1 MRTQHGRARGNA
13 KRTHQTSHFGI
24 MGGLAPTRNVANST
38 LRAYREGHAKLLQ
51 DIPPGPVEGLR
62 YMMGDNPL
70 HKYLLSR
77 NPASSGGVG
86 RMIPNIRL
94 CSAKTLA
101 KLDQLP
107 PPNRPL
113 VEADGEI
120 ATGLALEAVMNLP
133 PEGREE
139 WRMLD
144 NATKREWVDAINL
157 AGPLENL
164 FQYPD
169 IIHFR
174 TSFKICTNNDK
185 SKCHRIRLIQ

>member
-1 MRTQHGRARGNA
+1 
-13 KRTHQTSHFGI
+13 
-24 MGGLAPTRNVANST
+24 MGGLAPTRNVSNST

-51 DIPPGPVEGLR
+51 DIPQGPVEGLR

-101 KLDQLP
+101 KVDTLP
-107 PPNRPL
+107 PKEQETS
-113 VEADGEI
+113 VETEGEI
-120 ATGLALEAVMNLP
+120 ATGLALEAVRSLP

-157 AGPLENL
+157 AGPLEKL
-164 FQYPD
+164 FPNMFDTLMWRDSATTQD
-169 IIHFR
+169 QVVF
-174 TSFKICTNNDK
+174 T
-185 SKCHRIRLIQ
+185 IQTQPQAQQPLYTENTPSAGTHTLTQ